1 MIIPQPKLKY
11 LGRVG
16 KLYVC
21 TRIPQDCNLDCNAC
35 EFHTYRVLKVWLG
48 SYGGRCFLIG
58 QDDKKYFYYKV
69 SGDKCWRESY
79 VRGLYRNYIRLIKL
93 IMKDRLDN

>member
-1 MIIPQPKLKY
+1 M
-11 LGRVG
+11 
-16 KLYVC
+16 
-21 TRIPQDCNLDCNAC
+21 
-35 EFHTYRVLKVWLG
+35 G